1 MKKIASLTIALFS
14 IGGISAILIG
24 YDYFTSTHVISKEQA
39 IEILTKSGQWTPQD
53 LSNDTIDAELLQAKL
68 SNRVAFVINPTT
80 LSPDPSPQLVTLP
93 SFNVQ
98 ENQLFWSITIKKQL
112 EGQEYREW
120 RYFVDATNGTLLK
133 S

>member
-1 MKKIASLTIALFS
+1 MKKIAALTIALFS

-39 IEILTKSGQWTPQD
+39 IEIAIKSGQWTPQD
-53 LSNDTIDAELLQAKL
+53 LGNDTIDAELLQAKL
-68 SNRVAFVINPTT
+68 SNRVAFVINTTT
-80 LSPDPSPQLVTLP
+80 LSPNPSPQLVTLP

-98 ENQLFWSITIKKQL
+98 ENQLIWSITIKKQL